1 MIRKRMGKS
10 GKTSRKADRNRKAG
24 SSTRAATEPVQATSN
39 AEIDRYLIP
48 IVGAVSAL
56 IFVTAALTDQWRGAV
71 LTEIQVLVV
80 GAAARWGL
88 RY

>member
-1 MIRKRMGKS
+1 MIRKPMGKS
-10 GKTSRKADRNRKAG
+10 GKTARKADRDRKA
-24 SSTRAATEPVQATSN
+24 SATTKSTKETAPATSN

-48 IVGAVSAL
+48 IVAAVSAL
-56 IFVTAALTDQWRGAV
+56 VIVTAALTDQWRGAV
-71 LTEIQVLVV
+71 LTEIQILIV